1 MHVDHTDSQKA
12 LRRELRAYF
21 SELMTPEIREATR
34 GNEGGATYKQVIRQL
49 GKDGWLA
56 LGWPKEY
63 GGQGRPSSEQLVF
76 FEEAQLA
83 EVPLPFVTIS
93 TQNRRRLIALCYR
106 LHRAGR
112 RHRPRIAENQRGAR
126 RRSLRDQRQQDL
138 DEQR

>member
-56 LGWPKEY
+56 LGY
-63 GGQGRPSSEQLVF
+63 DRVHIDDCAAVGRCDHCVR
-76 FEEAQLA
+76 
-83 EVPLPFVTIS
+83 PLQQDSGTAPPGSLPGPIHFPR
-93 TQNRRRLIALCYR
+93 NRR
-106 LHRAGR
+106 
-112 RHRPRIAENQRGAR
+112 
-126 RRSLRDQRQQDL
+126 
-138 DEQR
+138 